1 MMLEGNLAEVQI
13 MNKMILGLLPLAL
26 PAMAGCANTL
36 PPATQAAEVER
47 IQCDSGQASDLQV
60 MQSASVIK
68 AEPLYSH
75 VLTHGSNDAEERV
88 DGAKLVIRPPE
99 GVSPE
104 RMTRILQCHGARALL
119 GKVDRA
125 SLPGDPFWLPD
136 TWVSVEVKS
145 ENGNYAVTLEAN
157 DAPSNIKLA
166 ARAMAFAEAHP
177 LRSSTSAVQ

>member
-1 MMLEGNLAEVQI
+1 
-13 MNKMILGLLPLAL
+13 MNKVFLGLLPLAL
-26 PAMAGCANTL
+26 PAMVGCAATL

-47 IQCDSGQASDLQV
+47 VQCDSGKASDAELQIV
-60 MQSASVIK
+60 QSASVIQ

-75 VLTHGSNDAEERV
+75 VLTHGGNDAERRV

-99 GVSPE
+99 GVSAD

-119 GKVDRA
+119 GKLDHA
-125 SLPGDPFWLPD
+125 SLPEDPFWLPD
-136 TWVSVEVKS
+136 TWVTVEVKP
-145 ENGNYAVTLEAN
+145 ENGNYSVTLEAN